1 MHTRMDAERVVSTK
15 PHLWWDARLPMGPVC
30 VVRMNQP
37 TNRWMPNDTTHLDH
51 QEEALCDGDRT
62 HSIHMWAHPYN
73 RHGSHWEPCIPPQ
86 MRLCWDHTLCI
97 HPSEPPSLQVHFI
110 GCARQ
115 RRHVQIGAAH
125 PPHIRLPLGTAQPTV
140 ILSSAHTFGSR
151 SSITV
156 QAAQKWHPLALTH
169 RLVVQSHLF
178 DQLYTW
184 LPMGALMRCTSQAS
198 ASTLLSL

>member
-1 MHTRMDAERVVSTK
+1 MTQHTWTIRRKHCV
-15 PHLWWDARLPMGPVC
+15 MGTAHTLSICGPIL
-30 VVRMNQP
+30 
-37 TNRWMPNDTTHLDH
+37 TTDTGPIGSRASHHRCGFVGTTRS
-51 QEEALCDGDRT
+51 A
-62 HSIHMWAHPYN
+62 SIH
-73 RHGSHWEPCIPPQ
+73 RSQ
-86 MRLCWDHTLCI
+86 
-97 HPSEPPSLQVHFI
+97 PSLQVHFI